1 MKALLIATCVVTL
14 CLAFLT
20 HGLMGAGQKKKPQGK
35 QNGAVNAKGKNSQKQ
50 KDKTGRATG
59 QATANNKIL
68 ARQLAYRI
76 ASSKVPKGARISDT
90 NYSSGSAPKGSY
102 SESCSLRWVLGQQQ
116 TNQQEQ
122 QRKQLAEQRRKQAEA
137 EAARRKKLETDRKE
151 RIGSKTAA
159 AKKEIA
165 ADAAAIS
172 SLENRFQKLKGKRK
186 KLEADRKERIGSKT
200 AAARKGIEASAASL
214 SGLENRLQKLK
225 GKRNKLGDAIGLV
238 LAKSEG
244 ENVAGVKARLDR
256 MKSELPS
263 YANGSTALAGELS
276 EIKAACAK
284 WKSSGSSSGKG
295 GGSSSALAKVEEEA
309 LRINRGFSRVEY
321 ELKKAEAYCEDS
333 TKALFF
339 CVSELVRAGVSF
351 STSEKETIRSLSN

>member
-1 MKALLIATCVVTL
+1 MKALLFATCVVTL
-14 CLAFLT
+14 CLVFLT
-20 HGLMGAGQKKKPQGK
+20 HGLMGATQKKKPQGK
-35 QNGAVNAKGKNSQKQ
+35 QKGVVQKCPLQNKSNKNNAKGKNAQKQ

-76 ASSKVPKGARISDT
+76 AASKVPRGARIADT

-116 TNQQEQ
+116 INQQEQ

-137 EAARRKKLETDRKE
+137 EAARRKKLEADRKE

-159 AKKEIA
+159 AKKDIA
-165 ADAAAIS
+165 ADSAAIS
-172 SLENRFQKLKGKRK
+172 
-186 KLEADRKERIGSKT
+186 D
-200 AAARKGIEASAASL
+200 
-214 SGLENRLQKLK
+214 LENRLQKLK
-225 GKRNKLGDAIGLV
+225 GKRKKLGDAIGLV

-244 ENVAGVKARLDR
+244 ENVVGVKARLAR
-256 MKSELPS
+256 MKSDLSS
-263 YANGSTALAGELS
+263 YAKDSTALASDLS

-295 GGSSSALAKVEEEA
+295 SGSPSALAKVEEEA
-309 LRINRGFSRVEY
+309 LRINRGRSRVEY

-333 TKALFF
+333 TKALFV

-351 STSEKETIRSLSN
+351 STSEKETVRGLSN